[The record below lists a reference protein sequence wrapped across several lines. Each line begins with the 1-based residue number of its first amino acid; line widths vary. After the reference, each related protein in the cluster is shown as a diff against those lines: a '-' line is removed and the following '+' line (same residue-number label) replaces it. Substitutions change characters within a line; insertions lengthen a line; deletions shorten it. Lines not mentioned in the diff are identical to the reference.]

1 MIGQKHTRREFL
13 QASTA
18 ATLAATIP
26 ATALRAS
33 PVTSHK
39 ATADSC
45 IFLMLTGGPSQL
57 DTWDPKPNAP
67 SEIRSPFRPI
77 ATRTPGVHFTELF
90 PKMAAMSDKFSLI
103 RAMHHEHAP
112 IHENGFQLL
121 NTGRRFGDSESWPS
135 VGSVI
140 THLIPK
146 WKIHNTRHLIIPV
159 GQVDAGVNVDHGC
172 GSAYLPNRTK
182 FWPRA
187 GNVSLINDKF
197 EPNFGATRFGEDCY
211 WATLLSDPLYPMVTV
226 QMYPAIF
233 NAVSW
238 DCHADNGSLSTT
250 LGDYRDSV
258 APTFDT
264 AFTGLLNKL
273 EESGRLDRTL
283 VVAVGEFGRTP
294 KLNGN
299 GGRDHWSNCWTAIVA
314 GGGVQGGRAIGESD
328 ATASEPKSRPVHC
341 SELVA
346 TIYHAMGI
354 PTTTTIPGPNGKPT
368 RVVEAQPVRELF

>member
-13 QASTA
+13 QATTA

-39 ATADSC
+39 ATADAC

-121 NTGRRFGDSESWPS
+121 NTGRRFGDGQAWPCVGAVVACMTSETRRNNSWWVLPS
-135 VGSVI
+135 NVVETGLSLSRGQDSGYLQMPRCRPLSLDHQSSFPISVDCGFMAA
-140 THLIPK
+140 K
-146 WKIHNTRHLIIPV
+146 
-159 GQVDAGVNVDHGC
+159 HG
-172 GSAYLPNRTK
+172 
-182 FWPRA
+182 
-187 GNVSLINDKF
+187 
-197 EPNFGATRFGEDCY
+197 
-211 WATLLSDPLYPMVTV
+211 DPFVTV
-226 QMYPAIF
+226 NAYPTVF
-233 NAVSW
+233 NAISW
-238 DCHADNGSLSTT
+238 DCHADGGSLGTT
-250 LGDYRDSV
+250 LTDYQNEV
-258 APTFDT
+258 APTFDGV
-264 AFTGLLNKL
+264 FTDLIERLAEIGKL
-273 EESGRLDRTL
+273 DTTL

-314 GGGVQGGRAIGESD
+314 GGGVQGGRVIGESD
-328 ATASEPKSRPVHC
+328 ATTSEPKSRPVHC

-354 PTTTTIPGPNGKPT
+354 PTTTTIPGPNGKPA
-368 RVVEAQPVRELF
+368 RVVEAEPVHELF